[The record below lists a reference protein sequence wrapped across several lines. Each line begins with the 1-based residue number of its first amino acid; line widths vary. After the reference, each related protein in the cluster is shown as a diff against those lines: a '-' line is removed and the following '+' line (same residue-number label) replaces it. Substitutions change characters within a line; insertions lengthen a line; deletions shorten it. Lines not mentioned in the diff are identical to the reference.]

1 MSSYPFK
8 KKGICKYA
16 YVIGKKKQKKFFK
29 IPEHFIHLK
38 FQDTQNFY
46 YYYLCKMRKNLIYSM
61 LKTKYTY
68 NKNFRFCCCLL

>member
-29 IPEHFIHLK
+29 IPEHFIHL
-38 FQDTQNFY
+38 QQNSNISR
-46 YYYLCKMRKNLIYSM
+46 YLE
-61 LKTKYTY
+61 
-68 NKNFRFCCCLL
+68 FLLLLFM